1 MRVWGL
7 GVVMTVAELIEELR
21 KFPAHHR
28 VFVEHPDWQQP
39 VRHDGFATELASVV
53 DVHPADSC
61 AVVIDA
67 TGGIA

>member
-1 MRVWGL
+1 
-7 GVVMTVAELIEELR
+7 MTVSELIEELR

-28 VFVEHPDWQQP
+28 VFVEHPDWQQA